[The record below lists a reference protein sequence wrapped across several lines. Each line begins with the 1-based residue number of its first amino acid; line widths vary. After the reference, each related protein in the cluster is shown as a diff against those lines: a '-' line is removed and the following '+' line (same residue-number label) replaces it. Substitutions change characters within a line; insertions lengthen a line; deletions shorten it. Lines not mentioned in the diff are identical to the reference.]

1 MMDPANRAVVSGARG
16 MAFPLRTEAKGPRR
30 GKVSSHEPIVH
41 GAVER
46 LKRIIF
52 TGVNHGNRSRQ
63 ILVRQRTADTQ
74 GVCGKQPSEK
84 SGSLLMNMFGKGDRR
99 FKFDN
104 DLVTEADNAAW
115 NLISSKIKGTFE
127 GHGFL
132 REMSRDELTSESCPR
147 FLWIVDSLDGAASF
161 QAGMPV
167 WGVSAALFEK
177 FWPVMGFLYL
187 PVTGELYSAYA
198 GREALLNDEPIFVRE
213 DPGVNNESVVL
224 VYSRFHQDFTSNFPG
239 KVRNFGSSAGHM
251 AYVARGTAD
260 ACFVKNVSVQDL
272 AAGSVILEAAGGE
285 IRYLDGRRFLCGA
298 TSGRQTRGRA
308 SYRSSQRAMGRF
320 EQVLSPYD
328 LTGLYN
334 IRARVLLDAGPAHG

>member
-1 MMDPANRAVVSGARG
+1 MEREDDRSLSDKE
-16 MAFPLRTEAKGPRR
+16 LRTLKEF
-30 GKVSSHEPIVH
+30 
-41 GAVER
+41 VENNLR
-46 LKRIIF
+46 
-52 TGVNHGNRSRQ
+52 
-63 ILVRQRTADTQ
+63 
-74 GVCGKQPSEK
+74 K

-104 DLVTEADNAAW
+104 ELVTEADNAAW
-115 NLISSKIKGTFE
+115 SLISSKIRGSFE

-132 REMSRDELTSESCPR
+132 REISADDLTSESCPR
-147 FLWIVDSLDGAASF
+147 FLWIIDSLDGAASF

-198 GREALLNDEPIFVRE
+198 GREALLNDEPITVRE

-239 KVRNFGSSAGHM
+239 KIRNFGSSAGHM

-272 AAGSVILEAAGGE
+272 AAGSIILEAAGGE
-285 IRYLDGRRFLCGA
+285 IRYLDGRRFYVGQHLDGRRVEEPLIAAPKGLWEDLSKFFHRA
-298 TSGRQTRGRA
+298 T
-308 SYRSSQRAMGRF
+308 
-320 EQVLSPYD
+320 
-328 LTGLYN
+328 
-334 IRARVLLDAGPAHG
+334 